1 MLREYVNLVNE
12 TVDKGY
18 ERGMNLFYE
27 NLVIDTKK
35 SEAITEAGGIENI
48 LEAMFAGADV
58 DAEELNESDL
68 DSIEEADLDELL
80 AQAEAE
86 LEDMTDEA
94 DDDDEDDEE

>member
-35 SEAITEAGGIENI
+35 SDAIVEAGGIENM
-48 LEAMFAGADV
+48 LEAMFAAEEAGE
-58 DAEELNESDL
+58 DAETISETDL
-68 DSIEEADLDELL
+68 DEIDEATLDELL
-80 AQAEAE
+80 AKAEEDLDAMSESEE
-86 LEDMTDEA
+86 L
-94 DDDDEDDEE
+94 DEDE